1 MFFSTAILH
10 IQWLK
15 QSTTVHDIY
24 HLRKFL
30 VSCKSFSF
38 VVLKWGYWD
47 WGWPARK
54 DTLLLNFFEA
64 EPDKMLTMTTQ
75 EEFGEKMN
83 SSSKTMVQAVT
94 LLTALRMFANGKIMV
109 MIMVMIMMVV
119 LKEVQA
125 LRFFEEKN
133 TLRNNLFSMTRVIID
148 QQFFS
153 ISITLLHNS
162 LSWKPYWIV
171 KNKASYILDFQFT
184 IPHQNR
190 DGKLAVLSY

>member
-1 MFFSTAILH
+1 
-10 IQWLK
+10 
-15 QSTTVHDIY
+15 
-24 HLRKFL
+24 
-30 VSCKSFSF
+30 
-38 VVLKWGYWD
+38 
-47 WGWPARK
+47 
-54 DTLLLNFFEA
+54 
-64 EPDKMLTMTTQ
+64 
-75 EEFGEKMN
+75 
-83 SSSKTMVQAVT
+83 MVQAVT

-109 MIMVMIMMVV
+109 MIMVMIMVVIMVMIMMIMMIL

-125 LRFFEEKN
+125 LHFFEEKN

-190 DGKLAVLSY
+190 DGKLAVLSN

>member
-1 MFFSTAILH
+1 
-10 IQWLK
+10 
-15 QSTTVHDIY
+15 
-24 HLRKFL
+24 
-30 VSCKSFSF
+30 
-38 VVLKWGYWD
+38 
-47 WGWPARK
+47 
-54 DTLLLNFFEA
+54 
-64 EPDKMLTMTTQ
+64 
-75 EEFGEKMN
+75 
-83 SSSKTMVQAVT
+83 
-94 LLTALRMFANGKIMV
+94 MV

-153 ISITLLHNS
+153 TSITLLHNS

-171 KNKASYILDFQFT
+171 KNKATYILDFQFT

-190 DGKLAVLSY
+190 DGKLAVLSDKRKNITFKKKAKKGRPLHLREFKLTSGLV

>member
-1 MFFSTAILH
+1 
-10 IQWLK
+10 
-15 QSTTVHDIY
+15 
-24 HLRKFL
+24 
-30 VSCKSFSF
+30 
-38 VVLKWGYWD
+38 
-47 WGWPARK
+47 
-54 DTLLLNFFEA
+54 
-64 EPDKMLTMTTQ
+64 MLTMTTQ
-75 EEFGEKMN
+75 EEVGEKMN

-162 LSWKPYWIV
+162 LSWKPY
-171 KNKASYILDFQFT
+171 
-184 IPHQNR
+184 
-190 DGKLAVLSY
+190 